1 MNNPLLLGQFDEF
14 VKHLSQKDKIALVHD
29 LDPDGISSG
38 VITAHAVQFLR
49 GKKIDLRIH
58 QKPGEI
64 ALTEKTIKLLLQKKI
79 TKLITTDKAVEQ
91 DLLLLKKAAQ
101 ICDILIIDHH
111 KIYSTELP
119 SNVLLMKP
127 QILLSPLDPSR
138 YCTAK
143 LAYDLWSRHVNLSP
157 IAWKACPGII
167 GDIAYVQWKS
177 FVDEQLKKING
188 KITKDPFHNI
198 FGKMAEMF
206 SQTECYDYRK
216 VGIIFNTLWKAKNPN
231 DVLKSNLKKYSTI
244 VQKEIDYYM
253 RHAKKLAV
261 FYPKKQLIIYEIK
274 PKYNI
279 KSNLSTVL
287 SMIYPNSTLILASL
301 DKQKKNYTLSL
312 RRQDQKIKMN
322 ELIEKALI
330 GLQGSGGGHIPAAGG
345 RVARKDF
352 EKFKENVLKL
362 L

>member
-157 IAWKACPGII
+157 IAWKACP
-167 GDIAYVQWKS
+167 YRRYCLCS
-177 FVDEQLKKING
+177 ME
-188 KITKDPFHNI
+188 I
-198 FGKMAEMF
+198 F
-206 SQTECYDYRK
+206 C
-216 VGIIFNTLWKAKNPN
+216 
-231 DVLKSNLKKYSTI
+231 
-244 VQKEIDYYM
+244 
-253 RHAKKLAV
+253 
-261 FYPKKQLIIYEIK
+261 
-274 PKYNI
+274 
-279 KSNLSTVL
+279 
-287 SMIYPNSTLILASL
+287 
-301 DKQKKNYTLSL
+301 
-312 RRQDQKIKMN
+312 
-322 ELIEKALI
+322 
-330 GLQGSGGGHIPAAGG
+330 
-345 RVARKDF
+345 
-352 EKFKENVLKL
+352 
-362 L
+362 

>member
-1 MNNPLLLGQFDEF
+1 
-14 VKHLSQKDKIALVHD
+14 
-29 LDPDGISSG
+29 
-38 VITAHAVQFLR
+38 
-49 GKKIDLRIH
+49 
-58 QKPGEI
+58 
-64 ALTEKTIKLLLQKKI
+64 
-79 TKLITTDKAVEQ
+79 
-91 DLLLLKKAAQ
+91 
-101 ICDILIIDHH
+101 
-111 KIYSTELP
+111 
-119 SNVLLMKP
+119 
-127 QILLSPLDPSR
+127 
-138 YCTAK
+138 
-143 LAYDLWSRHVNLSP
+143 
-157 IAWKACPGII
+157 
-167 GDIAYVQWKS
+167 
-177 FVDEQLKKING
+177 
-188 KITKDPFHNI
+188 
-198 FGKMAEMF
+198 MAEMF